1 MPRLGAFALFHNRSF
16 RLQWPAD
23 LFTSCAFEMETLIL
37 AWYVL
42 VETNSVLMLTIYGAL
57 LYGGTLIAPM
67 MGVASDRIGPGNLLA
82 LMRATYGLVAVIL
95 MGLVFTGAM
104 SPVVV
109 LFLAAISGLVRPS
122 DQGLR
127 GALIAHYMPPEQL
140 TAALGIGRTTSDM
153 ARIAGALAGAGMVA
167 GFGMGPAYVAITA
180 FYLASAALTWRAGG
194 ATPAVWPSPV
204 VMPSAPEIAISPSPW
219 RDLRE
224 GIVHIW
230 NTPELLALVW
240 FAFLVNFAIFP
251 LTNGLLPSV
260 AHEIYRID
268 QTGLGYLIS
277 SVSVGALVGSV
288 VMTRA
293 GIRFGLARIM
303 LVGSVIWHVLVL
315 VFAQM
320 QSVTGGVV
328 ALLLC
333 GVAQSITMVSHTVL
347 LLRAS
352 THRFRGRVMGVR
364 MMAIYS
370 LPLGL
375 LIYGT
380 LIPLIGFHAT
390 ASLFAITGLVFTGI
404 IAAKWRDALWRS
416 GPAGD
421 GA

>member
-1 MPRLGAFALFHNRSF
+1 MLRFGAVAPFRNRSF
-16 RLQWPAD
+16 RFQWPAD

-67 MGVASDRIGPGNLLA
+67 IGVASDRIGPGNLLA
-82 LMRATYGLVAVIL
+82 LMRASYALVAVTLMTLAFNGALTPVAVLIL
-95 MGLVFTGAM
+95 G
-104 SPVVV
+104 
-109 LFLAAISGLVRPS
+109 AISGLVRPS
-122 DQGLR
+122 DMGLR
-127 GALIAHYMPPEQL
+127 GALIAHYMPPDQL
-140 TAALGIGRTTSDM
+140 TGALGIGRTTSDT

-167 GFGMGPAYVAITA
+167 AFGIGAAYVAVTT

-194 ATPAVWPSPV
+194 GTTVRAPV
-204 VMPSAPEIAISPSPW
+204 SVAPEIVQPSPW

-230 NTPELLALVW
+230 NTPRLLALVW
-240 FAFLVNFAIFP
+240 FAFLVNFAVFP
-251 LTNGLLPSV
+251 LTNGLLPYV
-260 AHEIYRID
+260 AREIYRID
-268 QTGLGYLIS
+268 QTGLGYLVA
-277 SVSVGALVGSV
+277 SVSAGALIGSIA
-288 VMTRA
+288 MTRS
-293 GIRFGLARIM
+293 GIRFGLTRIM
-303 LVGSVIWHVLVL
+303 LVGSVIWHLLVL

-320 QSVTGGVV
+320 QSVTGGVI

-333 GVAQSITMVSHTVL
+333 GIAQSITMVSHTVL

-352 THRFRGRVMGVR
+352 TERFRGRVMGVR

-375 LIYGT
+375 LIAGT
-380 LIPLIGFHAT
+380 SIPLIGFHAT
-390 ASLFAITGLVFTGI
+390 ASLYAVAGILGTGV
-404 IAAKWRDALWRS
+404 IAMKWAASLWRS
-416 GPAGD
+416 GPTED

>member
-1 MPRLGAFALFHNRSF
+1 MLRLGAFALFRNRSF
-16 RLQWPAD
+16 RFQWPAD
-23 LFTSCAFEMETLIL
+23 LLTSCAFEMETLVL

-67 MGVASDRIGPGNLLA
+67 LGVASDRIGHGNLLA
-82 LMRATYGLVAVIL
+82 LMRASYALVAVIL
-95 MGLVFTGAM
+95 MTLALGDALNPM
-104 SPVVV
+104 VV

-127 GALIAHYMPPEQL
+127 GALIAHYMPAEQL
-140 TAALGIGRTTSDM
+140 TGALGIGRTTSDV
-153 ARIAGALAGAGMVA
+153 ARIAGALAGAGMAA
-167 GFGMGPAYVAITA
+167 GFGIGPAYVAITA

-194 ATPAVWPSPV
+194 GATPAVSPPAAVPST
-204 VMPSAPEIAISPSPW
+204 SARAISSSPW
-219 RDLRE
+219 HDLRE

-230 NTPELLALVW
+230 NTPQLLALVW

-251 LTNGLLPSV
+251 LTNGLLPYV
-260 AHEIYRID
+260 AREIYHVD
-268 QTGLGYLIS
+268 QTGLGYLIA
-277 SVSVGALVGSV
+277 SVSAGALVGGV
-288 VMTRA
+288 AMTRS

-303 LVGSVIWHVLVL
+303 LVGSVIWHLLVL
-315 VFAQM
+315 LFAQM
-320 QSVTGGVV
+320 QGVTGGVV

-333 GVAQSITMVSHTVL
+333 GIAQSITMVSHTVL

-352 THRFRGRVMGVR
+352 THRFRGRVTGVR

-380 LIPLIGFHAT
+380 IIPLIGFHAT

-404 IAAKWRDALWRS
+404 IGLKWRDALWRS
-416 GPAGD
+416 GPTGD